1 MVAELSA
8 NTRFE
13 AVAQPATPEAADA
26 AATQPKLTSNGDTP
40 AFSPSLPHATTSERL
55 IAAKAHFKNFI
66 KVSLDFWLGLAGV
79 NGRPSGR

>member
-8 NTRFE
+8 NTRFL
-13 AVAQPATPEAADA
+13 AVAHPVAPDAADA
-26 AATQPKLTSNGDTP
+26 AVAEQPLLLNGDVP
-40 AFSPSLPHATTSERL
+40 ALPSPPHAATSESV